1 MNNRTIPRFSLLAV
15 AALAE
20 LAACSTTPPANPRL
34 DEARDSLRQVQL
46 NPQAQNLPGSEMR
59 DARVALGAAEAA
71 HAQNDKVDTVDHL
84 AYLARQRVALV
95 EQAAARR
102 GSEEAVTQANAE
114 REQMR
119 LRARTLEAD
128 TAQRNA
134 AASQRDAQ
142 MAQRS
147 AESSQRD
154 ARSAQRDAQT
164 AQRDAQMAQR
174 DTVTAQRDLQTSREL
189 AGESEARANALQ
201 AQLKELNA
209 KKTERGMVVTL
220 GDVLFDTNRA
230 ELKSGSAR
238 NMDKLVVFLKA
249 YPQRQALIEGFTDSV
264 GSEDSNQSLSSR
276 RADAVRAA
284 LVSQGVGTER
294 LTTKGYGEAFP
305 VAGND
310 NAGGRQMNRRVEIV
324 LSDERGVIAPR

>member
-1 MNNRTIPRFSLLAV
+1 MNNRLIPTLSLI
-15 AALAE
+15 ALAT
-20 LAACSTTPPANPRL
+20 LAACSTVPPSNPRV
-34 DEARDSLRQVQL
+34 DEARESLRQVQL
-46 NPQAQNLPGSEMR
+46 NPMAQNLPGAEMR
-59 DARVALGAAEAA
+59 DARAAVSAAEAA
-71 HAQNDKVDTVDHL
+71 QAQKESTATVDHL

-102 GSEEAVTQANAE
+102 GSEEAVTLANSE
-114 REQMR
+114 RDQLR
-119 LRARTLEAD
+119 LRARTQEAD
-128 TAQRNA
+128 TAQRNAAASQRDA

-154 ARSAQRDAQT
+154 ART
-164 AQRDAQMAQR
+164 AQRDAQAAQR

-189 AGESEARANALQ
+189 AGEAEMRANALE
-201 AQLKELNA
+201 AQLRDLNA
-209 KKTERGMVVTL
+209 KKTSRGMVITI

-238 NMDKLVVFLKA
+238 SMDKLVVFLKA
-249 YPQRQALIEGFTDSV
+249 YPQRHALIEGFTDSV
-264 GSEDSNQSLSSR
+264 GSEDTNMSLSTR
-276 RADAVRAA
+276 RAEAVRGL
-284 LVSQGVGTER
+284 LVSQGVGTDR
-294 LTTKGYGEAFP
+294 LATRGYGESFP

-324 LSDERGVIAPR
+324 LSDEGGTIAPR